1 MDDNFLNYLQNFGHL
16 ETYYKYVLLPK
27 PLLLLIIF
35 VISLKGRLSFAL
47 VSFGFLATVLKY
59 GLTFFQS

>member
-16 ETYYKYVLLPK
+16 ETYYKYVLLPI

-35 VISLKGRLSFAL
+35 VISLKVRLSFAL
-47 VSFGFLATVLKY
+47 VSFGFLATDLKY